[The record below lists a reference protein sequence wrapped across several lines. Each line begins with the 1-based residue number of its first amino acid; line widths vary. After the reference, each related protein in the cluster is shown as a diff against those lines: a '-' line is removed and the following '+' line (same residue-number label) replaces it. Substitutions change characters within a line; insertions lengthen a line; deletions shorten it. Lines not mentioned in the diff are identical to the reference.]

1 VTSID
6 EEREQLIYHALYAGR
21 KIEAI
26 KIHREVT
33 GAGLKESKDFIDAL
47 EAQLRVESPQRFSAP
62 PKRGCAAMT
71 VLAAAGAVGVII
83 SL

>member
-6 EEREQLIYHALYAGR
+6 EKREQLIYDALYAGR

-33 GAGLKESKDFIDAL
+33 GAGLRESKDFIDAL
-47 EAQLRVESPQRFSAP
+47 EAQLRIESPQRFSGP
-62 PKRGCAAMT
+62 SKRGCAGMI
-71 VLAAAGAVGVII
+71 VLAAGGAVGVIV